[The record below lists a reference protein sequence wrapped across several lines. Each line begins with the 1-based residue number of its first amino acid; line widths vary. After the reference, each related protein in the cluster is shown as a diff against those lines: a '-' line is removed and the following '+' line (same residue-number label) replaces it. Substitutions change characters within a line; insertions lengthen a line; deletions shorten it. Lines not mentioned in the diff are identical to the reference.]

1 MGFSLNILGCG
12 SATPTVFS
20 NPTSQ
25 HLVMRE
31 KHFLIDCG
39 EGSQIELRRMKIR
52 FNRINHIFISHLH
65 GDHWFG
71 LPGLLSSFHLLNR
84 SKELHLYAPSGLKSV
99 LSLTFRLSNT
109 WLKFPIVFH
118 ELKEGLAEE
127 IFSDDTLSITA
138 FPLKHSVPTW
148 GFRFQEKEAERNL
161 NVEAAQALQVPVYW
175 FKRIKQGADWE
186 SESGELHI
194 NSSLT
199 LDPPKPK
206 SYAFCSDTAYSEQ
219 ICEFIKGV
227 DLLYH
232 EATFLEID
240 RHLADKTLHSTAT
253 DAARIA
259 ALAQVQDLLLGH
271 FSVRY
276 KNRNAMLEEA
286 LPFFNSVRL
295 AADGLTLRYF

>member
-161 NVEAAQALQVPVYW
+161 NVEAAQALQVPV
-175 FKRIKQGADWE
+175 I
-186 SESGELHI
+186 
-194 NSSLT
+194 
-199 LDPPKPK
+199 
-206 SYAFCSDTAYSEQ
+206 
-219 ICEFIKGV
+219 
-227 DLLYH
+227 
-232 EATFLEID
+232 
-240 RHLADKTLHSTAT
+240 
-253 DAARIA
+253 
-259 ALAQVQDLLLGH
+259 
-271 FSVRY
+271 
-276 KNRNAMLEEA
+276 
-286 LPFFNSVRL
+286 
-295 AADGLTLRYF
+295 GLNE